1 LTCASLSRPG
11 TCTPC
16 SSCPSGYFKA
26 GCSGTSAGACSV
38 CPSCNAGEENAA
50 CAGVSP
56 GSCTPCSAGMFAAPG
71 STRCHVC
78 PAGSIAPSGS
88 SGGPEMC
95 ECDAGYALGQDAT
108 CTACAAGKLKDTI
121 GSQAC
126 DDCGAGKFSLGGASS
141 ACDDCGAGKFS
152 LGGASSCT
160 KCAAGKYSSA
170 VRATVEIAC
179 IDCAAGKYQDQLGAS
194 SCVSCPS
201 FSYHVVAG
209 ATARAACVCDAGYTG
224 PDGGACTPCAAGSYK
239 ASRGS
244 QSCATCPPNSTTAPG
259 MMGAS
264 SLDACVCGGGHT
276 GEGHAC
282 RACAAAKYKDVTGSA
297 ACFPCPAGYYS
308 SAASTAS
315 SDCYPAP
322 VVVFALAV
330 DGDIAASQVTD
341 NITSQLL
348 DSIAL
353 ALKVDASLVRIMSI
367 TDARRRLLAIAVDVQ
382 VTVIDDTRAA
392 SLAAKGNDVATAVQV
407 SANNAGFLVTVVA
420 AASVVP
426 PPVAPPVPPL
436 SWPSLPTPAASPP
449 PLAANEDAPA
459 PSSASEDAPA
469 APEEHAI
476 DRADGQGGANL
487 GLVVGLAASGAGVLI
502 IVGYSLYLCQRKK
515 QRAVQ
520 DVRKTTRRSGDAAR
534 AHLTFAD
541 EENGAV
547 VVVGRDELGVR

>member
-1 LTCASLSRPG
+1 
-11 TCTPC
+11 
-16 SSCPSGYFKA
+16 
-26 GCSGTSAGACSV
+26 
-38 CPSCNAGEENAA
+38 
-50 CAGVSP
+50 
-56 GSCTPCSAGMFAAPG
+56 M
-71 STRCHVC
+71 
-78 PAGSIAPSGS
+78 
-88 SGGPEMC
+88 
-95 ECDAGYALGQDAT
+95 
-108 CTACAAGKLKDTI
+108 
-121 GSQAC
+121 
-126 DDCGAGKFSLGGASS
+126 
-141 ACDDCGAGKFS
+141 
-152 LGGASSCT
+152 
-160 KCAAGKYSSA
+160 
-170 VRATVEIAC
+170 
-179 IDCAAGKYQDQLGAS
+179 
-194 SCVSCPS
+194 
-201 FSYHVVAG
+201 
-209 ATARAACVCDAGYTG
+209 
-224 PDGGACTPCAAGSYK
+224 
-239 ASRGS
+239 
-244 QSCATCPPNSTTAPG
+244 
-259 MMGAS
+259 
-264 SLDACVCGGGHT
+264 
-276 GEGHAC
+276 
-282 RACAAAKYKDVTGSA
+282 
-297 ACFPCPAGYYS
+297 
-308 SAASTAS
+308 
-315 SDCYPAP
+315 
-322 VVVFALAV
+322 VVFALAV